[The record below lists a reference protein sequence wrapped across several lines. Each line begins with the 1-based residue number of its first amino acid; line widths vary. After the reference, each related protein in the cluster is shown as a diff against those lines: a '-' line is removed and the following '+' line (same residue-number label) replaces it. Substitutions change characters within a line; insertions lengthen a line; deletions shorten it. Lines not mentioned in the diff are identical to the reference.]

1 MRNKIQNLLLE
12 HICVNVRFKKGRY
25 ELEKLFSID
34 NKLEEQSPSFMVLA
48 NLDILDN

>member
-1 MRNKIQNLLLE
+1 MRKCKI
-12 HICVNVRFKKGRY
+12 KKGRC

>member
-1 MRNKIQNLLLE
+1 MRKCKDQ
-12 HICVNVRFKKGRY
+12 KGRS

>member
-1 MRNKIQNLLLE
+1 MRKCRI
-12 HICVNVRFKKGRY
+12 KKGRC
-25 ELEKLFSID
+25 ELENLFSID